1 MLRPSNSEIGR
12 RQEVG
17 RGLRICVDKDG
28 RRMDSTILGDEFA
41 EYNCL
46 TVVAA
51 ESYESFA
58 AGLQN
63 EIRES
68 LESRPVIIT
77 EDILQ
82 EYQFIKND
90 GSLANTLTTRS
101 ACDLFNELKDKQYID
116 DGIVTEKFA
125 TDVKEDNFIL
135 SENFAE
141 ISESVKELLKESH
154 SLKNFEKILEE

>member
-28 RRMDSTILGDEFA
+28 RRMDSTVLGEEFA

-46 TVVAA
+46 TVIAA

-58 AGLQN
+58 AGLQ
-63 EIRES
+63 

-77 EDILQ
+77 EDILR

-90 GSLANTLTTRS
+90 GSLANILKARE
-101 ACDLFNELKDKQYID
+101 ACNLFDELKDKEYID
-116 DGIVTEKFA
+116 DNGIVTEKFA
-125 TDVKEDNFIL
+125 TDVKDNIFTL
-135 SENFAE
+135 SENFSE
-141 ISESVKELLKESH
+141 ISESIKELLRKSH
-154 SLKNFEKILEE
+154 SLKNFEKIVEE